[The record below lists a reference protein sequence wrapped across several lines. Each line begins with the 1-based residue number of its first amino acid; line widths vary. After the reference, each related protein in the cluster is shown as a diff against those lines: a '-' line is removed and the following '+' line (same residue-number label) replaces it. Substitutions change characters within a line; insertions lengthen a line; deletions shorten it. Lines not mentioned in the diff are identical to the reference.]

1 MTSLAAPRI
10 RNLIVVLNEIDEGRA
25 WNLQTGGPAPP
36 LLPYVPL
43 ALIKVAVFDRL
54 DDLRGLAQIVGVVG
68 FVAPGHRHHR
78 AVMEI
83 VVPER
88 VNSVTA
94 LLRRPDEDR
103 LLRLVFGDDDDRTPS
118 RG

>member
-10 RNLIVVLNEIDEGRA
+10 SNLIVVLNEIDEGRA
-25 WNLQTGGPAPP
+25 RDFQTGRPPPP
-36 LLPYVPL
+36 LLPSVPL
-43 ALIKVAVFDRL
+43 ALIEVAVFDRRNKL
-54 DDLRGLAQIVGVVG
+54 LRLAQIVRVIG
-68 FVAPGHRHHR
+68 FLAPGHRDHR

-88 VNSVTA
+88 VNSATA